1 MPEKEVA
8 PWRNFLWEQLRN
20 KNPDEVCL
28 KAKVTFHN
36 DGYYTVVF
44 MDCTYQV
51 YTIDERIMGPEG
63 DTLAVYPKFELV
75 LLSYLVHAK
84 DIALSGE
91 LISEKDLPGGSTFF
105 RGPHQLAE
113 ASLIK
118 QFGNNKIGFIKS
130 GEKYNGMILTF
141 GDASFA
147 FRVLPRVTLACVL
160 WLEDDEFPARANYL
174 FDSTT
179 ECHFALD
186 VVYAL
191 VKSFVRKF
199 LEYQQ

>member
-1 MPEKEVA
+1 MPEMDVA
-8 PWRNFLWEQLRN
+8 PWRDFLWEELRN
-20 KNPDEVCL
+20 KNPDEVCP
-28 KAKVTFHN
+28 KASVEFHR

-44 MDCTYQV
+44 MNSSYQV
-51 YTIDERIMGPEG
+51 YIAEERVAGPEG
-63 DTLAVYPKFELV
+63 DTLSSYPKFELV

-105 RGPHQLAE
+105 RGPHRLEDAP
-113 ASLIK
+113 LIER
-118 QFGNNKIGFIKS
+118 FGNNTIDFIKN
-130 GEKYNGMILTF
+130 GEKYNGKVLEY

-147 FRVLPRVTLACVL
+147 FRVLPGISLACVL
-160 WLEDDEFPARANYL
+160 WIEDDEFPARIHFL

-191 VKSFVRKF
+191 VKSFTRKY
-199 LEYQQ
+199 LENCT